1 MDRLL
6 LSKLLFALC
15 AAALF
20 SYLYLDQA
28 LALTIHEA
36 NLECTNLI
44 FNQIT
49 LLGDSLFP
57 IVGSLLL
64 YVIFRKRNTVFARQ
78 NLYIFSVV
86 VISGLVVDVIKI
98 IAGRMRPELLIDH
111 QQYGFTGLQ
120 FEFDSLFYSFPSGHS
135 ATAFSFFI
143 ALSLL
148 VPKYKLIFIL
158 MAVLVALSR
167 IILVHHY
174 LSDVLVGSAI
184 GTITAYW
191 MYYRYYLQAPT
202 PR

>member
-1 MDRLL
+1 MDRIL
-6 LSKLLFALC
+6 LSKLLFVLC

-28 LALTIHEA
+28 IALCIHESH
-36 NLECTNLI
+36 LESTNLF

-49 LLGDSLFP
+49 CLGDSLFP
-57 IVGSLLL
+57 IAGTLLL
-64 YVIFRKRNTVFARQ
+64 YVIFRKRSPVFARQ
-78 NLYIFSVV
+78 NLYLFSVV
-86 VISGLVVDVIKI
+86 AISGLIVDMIKI
-98 IAGRMRPELLIDH
+98 IAGRMRPELLIEH

-158 MAVLVALSR
+158 LALLVALSR
-167 IILVHHY
+167 IVLLHHY
-174 LSDVLVGSAI
+174 LSDVMVGSAI
-184 GTITAYW
+184 GAITAYW
-191 MYYRYYLQAPT
+191 MYYRYYLQTPAP
-202 PR
+202 R